1 MSQNLDEQFY
11 RILQKCATHPEFA
24 SASLEEGSIKHLI
37 VEEIDKADV
46 ESVRKV
52 ADTAKNS
59 LKKLRSYMDQLQLQT
74 ELQPLYD
81 YTTAL
86 EGALD
91 KTSKELANVSFD
103 SGVLSGFFGKKLTL
117 PQITSAAI
125 KLNTKAVDFGR
136 GFLNSMEKIRK
147 DLAPILKDADPEQT
161 LADAVGADPT
171 VDLKKVSKG
180 LEDELTKSFG
190 GTLFKKVKGF
200 FSQALT
206 GKEAKIMSSDP
217 MLNADMKALAK
228 TTADA
233 LVNAKIENLLG
244 KAPPK
249 PPPEETI
256 TDLEDEMKDVAADDD
271 AKAPET
277 EKSEGEPEAAATEE
291 EAAGSQKEAGSELEN
306 AVKDAVS
313 DSESPKDAAFD
324 ALTNWVNSLSPT
336 SQKSLQTKNRIGD
349 LKDMIG
355 MALDDSAKAIEGE
368 VSAAIQAWRDDHEE
382 TLVRS
387 KRFAKNN
394 FDSLEKLIP
403 QLASAMMK
411 KAAES
416 RKDLR
421 RSHVRRFVFS
431 YLDRYVQNR
440 LDEQN
445 MGRWQK
451 MAGLLND

>member
-1 MSQNLDEQFY
+1 MGQNLDEQFY
-11 RILQKCATHPEFA
+11 RILQKCATHPGFA
-24 SASLEEGSIKHLI
+24 NASLEEGSIKHLI

-52 ADTAKNS
+52 ADTAKRA
-59 LKKLRSYMDQLQLQT
+59 LQVLRSYMDQLQLQD

-81 YTTAL
+81 YTSAL

-91 KTSKELANVSFD
+91 KTSKELANVSYD

-161 LADAVGADPT
+161 LADAVGSDPT

-200 FSQALT
+200 FSKALT

-217 MLNADMKALAK
+217 ALNADMKVLAK

-256 TDLEDEMKDVAADDD
+256 TDLEDEMQDVAADDD
-271 AKAPET
+271 AKAPEA
-277 EKSEGEPEAAATEE
+277 EKPEGEPEAVATEE
-291 EAAGSQKEAGSELEN
+291 EAAESQEEAESELEN

-324 ALTNWVNSLSPT
+324 ALTNWSSSLSPT
-336 SQKSLQTKNRIGD
+336 SQKSLQTKNRIGN
-349 LKDMIG
+349 LKDRIG
-355 MALDDSAKAIEGE
+355 TALDNSSSAIENQ
-368 VSAAIQAWRDDHEE
+368 VATAIQAWRAENEE
-382 TLVRS
+382 TLIRS
-387 KRFAKNN
+387 KRFAKKN

-403 QLASAMMK
+403 KLASVMMK

-416 RKDLR
+416 RKDLS
-421 RSHVRRFVFS
+421 RSHIKRFVFS

-445 MGRWQK
+445 MSRWQR

>member
-1 MSQNLDEQFY
+1 MGQNLDEQFY

-24 SASLEEGSIKHLI
+24 NASLKEGSIKHLI
-37 VEEIDKADV
+37 VEEIGKADI

-59 LKKLRSYMDQLQLQT
+59 LKKLRSYMDQLQLQD

-103 SGVLSGFFGKKLTL
+103 SGVLSGFFGKKLSL

-136 GFLNSMEKIRK
+136 GFLKSMEKIRK
-147 DLAPILKDADPEQT
+147 DLAPILKDADSEQT
-161 LADAVGADPT
+161 LADAIDADST
-171 VDLKKVSKG
+171 VDLKKISNG
-180 LEDELTKSFG
+180 LEAELTKSFG

-200 FSQALT
+200 FSQAVT
-206 GKEAKIMSSDP
+206 GKEAKIMSDP
-217 MLNADMKALAK
+217 MLNIDMKALAK

-249 PPPEETI
+249 PPPEEAI
-256 TDLEDEMKDVAADDD
+256 TGLEDEMKNVATDDD
-271 AKAPET
+271 AKASEA
-277 EKSEGEPEAAATEE
+277 EKSEGEPEATESPE
-291 EAAGSQKEAGSELEN
+291 EAESELEN
-306 AVKDAVS
+306 AVKNAAS

-368 VSAAIQAWRDDHEE
+368 ISAAIQAWRSDHEDD
-382 TLVRS
+382 LIKS

-403 QLASAMMK
+403 QLASVMMK

-416 RKDLR
+416 RKGLS

-445 MGRWQK
+445 MSRWQK